1 MTVVEA
7 ENYNPDL
14 AAIYALDAIYDPES
28 AANSTATDSLVRV
41 TIANPVLAEKNYD
54 ADPLYDANGLLVVN
68 SDGTAVE
75 GSRTNPYTKYESGT
89 ITKITFKGTEG
100 EYDLIE
106 LKDEGGSTRLVLSL
120 DGASWGDVYLE
131 ALDRVNTLR
140 KELARAIN
148 TRENNDRR
156 FENNVTSGMRKS
168 IFNYTVDDVATT
180 TASNIGALANN
191 RTDPTMRKAWMG
203 LKERPVQLDD
213 GWQMI
218 QIEADISEF
227 LGDNSDDSEKT
238 NKTQIL
244 DILERVLGISDEE
257 GQRMILNFQFKRNP
271 LAS

>member
-1 MTVVEA
+1 
-7 ENYNPDL
+7 
-14 AAIYALDAIYDPES
+14 
-28 AANSTATDSLVRV
+28 
-41 TIANPVLAEKNYD
+41 
-54 ADPLYDANGLLVVN
+54 
-68 SDGTAVE
+68 
-75 GSRTNPYTKYESGT
+75 
-89 ITKITFKGTEG
+89 
-100 EYDLIE
+100 
-106 LKDEGGSTRLVLSL
+106 
-120 DGASWGDVYLE
+120 
-131 ALDRVNTLR
+131 
-140 KELARAIN
+140 
-148 TRENNDRR
+148 
-156 FENNVTSGMRKS
+156 MRKS